1 MSSRKLKVNIA
12 GLNVLLETDT
22 REGYMM
28 LEEWLQDYK
37 KDADPDFTLHFFHEE
52 ERFKLGFEG
61 NLQGGSDET
70 IQMSVKMGHIDYK
83 NRYAMGPDASMV
95 NKELAKFL
103 FSNSL
108 RIVVQY
114 VLPKFGGVLIHASAV
129 VNNGKSYVFIGPN
142 DGGKT
147 TIAQN
152 TGKVILSDDCIG
164 LNHINGKW
172 NAYATPWGNI
182 HNCGLY
188 PIAGIF
194 FISKSDR
201 LKSAREDKL
210 SAVKKLFSNICTAFP
225 SSQKHAS
232 EIFDYILS
240 ILEKV
245 CGEIPVYNLWFKKD
259 DNVFDE
265 IKRCTSRWSLEVCI
279 KR

>member
-12 GLNVLLETDT
+12 GLNILLEVDT
-22 REGYMM
+22 REGYTM
-28 LEEWLQDYK
+28 LEEWLRDYK

-61 NLQGGSDET
+61 NLQGGADEI
-70 IQMSVKMGHIDYK
+70 IQMNVKMGHIDYK

-95 NKELAKFL
+95 NKELARFL

-114 VLPKFGGVLIHASAV
+114 VLPKFDGVLIHASAV
-129 VNNGKSYVFIGPN
+129 ADNGKSYVFIGPN

-164 LNHINGKW
+164 LSRFEGEW
-172 NAYATPWGNI
+172 NACATPWGNI
-182 HNCGLY
+182 HNSGLY

-201 LKSAREDKL
+201 LESARIDKL
-210 SAVKKLFSNICTAFP
+210 STVKKLFSNICTSFP

-232 EIFDYILS
+232 EILEYILS
-240 ILEKV
+240 IFEQV
-245 CGEIPVYNLWFKKD
+245 CGEIPTYDLRFRKD

-265 IKRCTSRWSLEVCI
+265 IKRWT
-279 KR
+279 

>member
-12 GLNVLLETDT
+12 GLSVLLEVDT

-28 LEEWLQDYK
+28 LEEWLEDYK
-37 KDADPDFTLHFFHEE
+37 NDTDPDFTLHFFHEE

-61 NLQGGSDET
+61 NLQGSSDEI
-70 IQMSVKMGHIDYK
+70 IQMSVKMGHIDYQ
-83 NRYAMGPDASMV
+83 NRYAMGPDAAMI
-95 NKELAKFL
+95 NKELARFL

-129 VNNGKSYVFIGPN
+129 ADNGKSYVFIGPN

-152 TGKVILSDDCIG
+152 TGRVILSDDCIG
-164 LNHINGKW
+164 LNRFEGGW
-172 NAYATPWGNI
+172 NACATPWGNI
-182 HNCGLY
+182 HNYGLY
-188 PIAGIF
+188 PISGIF

-201 LKSAREDKL
+201 LESARVDKL
-210 SAVKKLFSNICTAFP
+210 TAVKKLFSNICTSFP
-225 SSQKHAS
+225 SSQKHTS
-232 EIFDYILS
+232 EIMENILS
-240 ILEKV
+240 ILEQV
-245 CGEIPVYNLWFKKD
+245 CCKIPAYNLWFRKD

-265 IKRCTSRWSLEVCI
+265 IIRRF
-279 KR
+279 